1 MSVESSVR
9 IPCSSLY
16 FIHVINSFV
25 FGVKESKSRLHCIF
39 LKLSYLAGLAECFI
53 QKSQPTARQAEY
65 LMVGKVCQLLVQFV
79 SDSCTSSP
87 VTMKHGLQLWQKLS
101 KALEPMG
108 KLVPDSL
115 QKDYPVMNCVT
126 QAVGRFGDL
135 LTVGITREI
144 KINMEGEVD
153 VKALQTLAKDFPEPL
168 PRKVATLLH
177 TLQTAILWTEKSLVI
192 DNSLSD
198 KINGPGMQ
206 LFLPLYLKVVA
217 LDLDSMAKMLPEKHE
232 LAVSFI
238 KSFQELLTK
247 FIVTTEGD
255 LQKSVDV
262 LAKFR
267 QELFAVTCCSFHFY
281 AVVVAPLTP
290 LNL

>member
-65 LMVGKVCQLLVQFV
+65 LMVGKVCQLLVLFV

-153 VKALQTLAKDFPEPL
+153 VKALKRLPKTSQSPCLARWRPCSTHSRQPFFGLRSLLSLTTPSQTRSMVQECSSSCHCTSRLWHWIWTAW
-168 PRKVATLLH
+168 PRCCLRSTSLL
-177 TLQTAILWTEKSLVI
+177 
-192 DNSLSD
+192 
-198 KINGPGMQ
+198 
-206 LFLPLYLKVVA
+206 
-217 LDLDSMAKMLPEKHE
+217 
-232 LAVSFI
+232 
-238 KSFQELLTK
+238 
-247 FIVTTEGD
+247 
-255 LQKSVDV
+255 
-262 LAKFR
+262 
-267 QELFAVTCCSFHFY
+267 
-281 AVVVAPLTP
+281 
-290 LNL
+290 